1 MAKWSVEY
9 PHLDSEQ
16 KDFLN
21 NKLTDNRN
29 HWIKGF
35 PGSGKSTI
43 LEHAVKTIK
52 ADNPNATIAL
62 AVYTHSLIAMF
73 RVAFHEIGVSDNE
86 VKVATM
92 YDLLE
97 KDHNHYDYILCDE
110 VQDMTPSI
118 ISGLRAKCNHFIVAG
133 DEHQSIYRKDVRY
146 HETVVTPSQIPALI
160 NEGNDIP
167 LTIVHRLSPA
177 IQEAVQRFMPSL
189 DISGLRNPAV
199 KVTKPRLC
207 RATTYAN
214 EIKYIWDEAVKAPNT
229 GGGTAAILLPRHD
242 LIMNFVDEVCEL
254 NGRPHWNRAV
264 NIFGK
269 TDYKAMNGFLRN
281 NGIRLQYIANGF
293 GSFQNEDSVYIMTY
307 WSAKGLDFD
316 NVFLP
321 EVSEHLYISP
331 DPEIAQ
337 AAFMVAMTRSRN
349 ELYICYTGAPNEYLA
364 SFAGICSTVNIDN
377 YLEQKKCV
385 SSHGTHVNGGIHF

>member
-9 PHLDSEQ
+9 THLDREQ

-52 ADNPNATIAL
+52 ADTPNATIAL
-62 AVYTHSLIAMF
+62 AVYTHSLISMF
-73 RVAFHEIGVSDNE
+73 RVAFHEIGVSDSE
-86 VKVATM
+86 VKVMTM

-97 KDHNHYDYILCDE
+97 KDTNHYTYILCDE

-118 ISGLRAKCNHFIVAG
+118 ITGLRAKCDHLIVAG
-133 DEHQSIYRKDVRY
+133 DEHQSIYRKDVR
-146 HETVVTPSQIPALI
+146 HKEPVVDPSQILTLI
-160 NEGNDIP
+160 NGKSDPP

-199 KVTKPRLC
+199 KETKPRLC
-207 RATTYAN
+207 RAATYSN
-214 EIKYIWDEAVKAPNT
+214 EIKYIWTEAIKAPNT
-229 GGGTAAILLPRHD
+229 GGGTAAVLLPRHD
-242 LIMNFVDEVCEL
+242 SILNFVDEVCDL
-254 NGRPHWNRAV
+254 NGAPHWNRSV
-264 NIFGK
+264 NRWNG
-269 TDYKAMNGFLRN
+269 TDYNAMNNYLRSK
-281 NGIRLQYIANGF
+281 GIRLQYVANGC
-293 GSFQNEDSVYIMTY
+293 GSFQKDDSVYIMTY

-321 EVSEHLYISP
+321 EVSERMYISP
-331 DPEIAQ
+331 DPEIAK
-337 AAFMVAMTRSRN
+337 AAFMVAMTRCRN
-349 ELYICYTGAPNEYLA
+349 ELYICYTGNPNEYLTN
-364 SFAGICSTVNIDN
+364 FAGTCSTVNIDD
-377 YLEQKKCV
+377 YLAKRELV
-385 SSHGTHVNGGIHF
+385 NSHKAPSNGGVYF